1 MPKRRYVLRVKK
13 DGNFVITFIHFEKKM
28 KRKKRHR
35 VFFIHNDHYTRKQL
49 LSKSCE
55 YPVTFSNIFFVM
67 LSAWNNT
74 RDSVQKKKKKKKKKK
89 SSHLP
94 QS

>member
-1 MPKRRYVLRVKK
+1 
-13 DGNFVITFIHFEKKM
+13 M

-67 LSAWNNT
+67 LSAWNNP
-74 RDSVQKKKKKKKKKK
+74 RDSVQKKKEEKL
-89 SSHLP
+89 SSPTVIIVWTVIICILVHTHTPLYVYI
-94 QS
+94 